1 MWNLIYLV
9 TGFVFIIL
17 LLAIF
22 YSKEVISSKENN
34 VFKRILISNILCY
47 LTEVPLQIL
56 VRTIGIDSVIIDIFC
71 RLYLISISITYSIF
85 TMYVLI
91 ISLSKNNKKYEI
103 IIDKCKKI
111 IYIVQVFIAFL
122 LFVLPF
128 QKYYDV
134 SKMYIQGTALDLLKG
149 YIVIQ
154 IVMYI
159 FLLIK
164 NHKELKN
171 KKYLPIYFVIIC
183 LVFMTLLNSIDPSVL
198 ITTMIGTIICYT
210 MYFTMENPDVK
221 MLNELYKNKELMEQ
235 NYEDKYN
242 FLFEMT
248 QEARNPLVS
257 INSLTTNLRNEEN
270 PEKIKDGLL
279 TLNNMVRQ
287 LDFSINNI
295 LNISSLDV
303 QKLKIINSK
312 YELDKL
318 CNEIATRI
326 KPEVK
331 DSVEFV
337 LSVPKQLPT
346 LYGDYMK
353 LRQILYSLLIN
364 SCKNTENGNIYF
376 KVNVIEKYDICR
388 VVFNISDTGS
398 GMPIE
403 KINEIISATG
413 ELDKEELE
421 NLEKKEFNVKVCQ
434 KVMKIMGGNL
444 MIKSNVGEG
453 TDIILTID
461 QRVYHEKDKS
471 ILTQYENDI
480 ANYRRVLVVGQ
491 NKDVINKIKK
501 KFNANNITSSVLY
514 YGMDAV
520 DKIKSGKKY
529 DFILIEDEMSEITGF
544 MTFKEMQKVK
554 GFDIPTIIMLKEDK
568 EHIKDHFIEDGFSDY
583 LLLDSF
589 ESELDRIIE
598 KY

>member
-491 NKDVINKIKK
+491 NKDVINTIKK

>member
-1 MWNLIYLV
+1 
-9 TGFVFIIL
+9 
-17 LLAIF
+17 
-22 YSKEVISSKENN
+22 
-34 VFKRILISNILCY
+34 
-47 LTEVPLQIL
+47 
-56 VRTIGIDSVIIDIFC
+56 
-71 RLYLISISITYSIF
+71 
-85 TMYVLI
+85 
-91 ISLSKNNKKYEI
+91 
-103 IIDKCKKI
+103 
-111 IYIVQVFIAFL
+111 
-122 LFVLPF
+122 
-128 QKYYDV
+128 
-134 SKMYIQGTALDLLKG
+134 
-149 YIVIQ
+149 
-154 IVMYI
+154 
-159 FLLIK
+159 
-164 NHKELKN
+164 
-171 KKYLPIYFVIIC
+171 
-183 LVFMTLLNSIDPSVL
+183 MTLLNSIDPSVL

-480 ANYRRVLVVGQ
+480 ANYQRVLIVGQ

>member
-501 KFNANNITSSVLY
+501 KFNANNITSSVLL
-514 YGMDAV
+514 
-520 DKIKSGKKY
+520 KIINIMEDVMLWIKLNLVKNM
-529 DFILIEDEMSEITGF
+529 ILF
-544 MTFKEMQKVK
+544 
-554 GFDIPTIIMLKEDK
+554 
-568 EHIKDHFIEDGFSDY
+568 
-583 LLLDSF
+583 
-589 ESELDRIIE
+589 
-598 KY
+598 